1 MIRAYLENKG
11 FPIVPFDT
19 QITAQGLARNLTVVT
34 NNKGINMEFNFD
46 FLVSLWKKYNNA
58 SYLLTSAM
66 GGTANEVGEFAEILV
81 GKYYNAEQ
89 LPASN
94 KSADLKT
101 KDGRL
106 IQVKSRKIDRLK
118 TTSLNVIRS
127 WDFDILVVVL
137 FDKEGNIL
145 KAIEIDSRTAEKL
158 SSPNKY
164 QNGKI
169 LTTNHE
175 LLNNKNS
182 KDITQDLQNILDNK
196 DSITKNALENNTTI
210 TCFDIV

>member
-1 MIRAYLENKG
+1 
-11 FPIVPFDT
+11 
-19 QITAQGLARNLTVVT
+19 
-34 NNKGINMEFNFD
+34 MEFN

-145 KAIEIDSRTAEKL
+145 KAIEIDSRTAENL

-196 DSITKNALENNTTI
+196 DSIAKNALENNTTI